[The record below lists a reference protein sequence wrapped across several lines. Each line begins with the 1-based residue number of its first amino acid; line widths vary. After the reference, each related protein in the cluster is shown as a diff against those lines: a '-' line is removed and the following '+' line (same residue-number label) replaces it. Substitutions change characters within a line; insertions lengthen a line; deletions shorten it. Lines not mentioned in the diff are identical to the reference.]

1 MTTLLDVSNLTVEFG
16 TGAERVRPVNGLDL
30 QLQEG
35 GIVGLVGESGCGKSL
50 TGMAILGMAREVGA
64 SRVEGKISF
73 RGEDILALDME
84 SLRRMRRSK
93 IGFVAQNPMTALD
106 PLVPVGTQVAE
117 VAACNL
123 RLSRR
128 AARELATQALGEAGI
143 PEPQSLYARYPHE
156 LSGGMCQRVVIA
168 GAIVSRPALIIAD
181 EPTTALDVS
190 TQTHILDLLVA
201 RARSDGMGLLLITHD
216 LTIVAETCDHV
227 AVMYAGSVVEY
238 GPTDRLLV
246 SPLHPYTQGLL
257 ACLPGVHLQRGQLR
271 PIPGEVASPVRPPTG
286 CRFHPRC
293 ESRMAVCVERYPDPV
308 VACKDRR
315 VRCHLHPGVHE

>member
-1 MTTLLDVSNLTVEFG
+1 MMLLDVSDLSVEFG
-16 TGAERVRPVNGLDL
+16 TGADRMRPVNGLDL

-50 TGMAILGMAREVGA
+50 TGMAILGMAREIGA
-64 SRVEGKISF
+64 TCVEGTINF
-73 RGEDILALDME
+73 RGEDILALDAE
-84 SLRRMRRSK
+84 NLRRLRRSS

-123 RLSRR
+123 HLSRR
-128 AARELATQALGEAGI
+128 AARQLAIQALGEAGI
-143 PEPQSLYARYPHE
+143 PEPQSLYQRYPHE
-156 LSGGMCQRVVIA
+156 LSGGLCQRVVIA

-190 TQTHILDLLVA
+190 TQTQILDLLVA

-216 LTIVAETCDHV
+216 LTVVAETCDHV
-227 AVMYAGSVVEY
+227 AVMYSGSVVEY
-238 GPTDRLLV
+238 GPTAELLV
-246 SPLHPYTQGLL
+246 SPLHPYTKGLL
-257 ACLPGVHLQRGQLR
+257 ACLPGAHLERGQLR

-293 ESRMAVCVERYPDPV
+293 ESRMAVCAERYPDPV
-308 VACKDRR
+308 VVRNER
-315 VRCHLHPGVHE
+315 HVRCHLHDPVQE